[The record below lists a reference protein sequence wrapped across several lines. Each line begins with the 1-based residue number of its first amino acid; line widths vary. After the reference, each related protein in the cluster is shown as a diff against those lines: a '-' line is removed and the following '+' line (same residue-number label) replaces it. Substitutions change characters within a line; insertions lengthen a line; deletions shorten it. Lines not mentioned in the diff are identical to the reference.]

1 MSSTV
6 WIIAAA
12 AITVVIGMLAVL
24 RRPGSVAGGRLPS
37 EWPLTQR
44 AIFSAEERTLYRHL
58 RQALP
63 HHTILAKLPLVRFC
77 QPIDREELRRWFDL
91 LSPVHVSFVVC
102 SDNGRILAALDVEH
116 PDRPVSRRVAII
128 KQETFNSCRIRYV
141 KCRADHLPSVAEL
154 QLLVPSQ
161 GEAARPV
168 VPNKLNNRAAVAHST
183 LAHSVR
189 QRRNGLAPAWR
200 DSQFTNDSF
209 FAPDG
214 GRQPVYAEDDEPLSV
229 GLQAGAN
236 QHYRHPEHDVDTDT
250 NLPAPAS
257 ADRWAHD
264 PTPTAARPARA
275 ASQPLQRRSRPI
287 PLDELQEPF
296 RPSRR

>member
-12 AITVVIGMLAVL
+12 GITVLIGLLAVL
-24 RRPGSVAGGRLPS
+24 RRPGSAAGSRLPTD
-37 EWPLTQR
+37 WPLTQR
-44 AIFSAEERTLYRHL
+44 AIFSAEERTLFRHL

-77 QPIDREELRRWFDL
+77 QPIDRAELRRWFDL

-102 SDNGRILAALDVEH
+102 ADNGRILAALDVER
-116 PDRPVSRRVAII
+116 PDRPSSRRVATI
-128 KQETFNSCRIRYV
+128 KQEVFNSCRIRYV
-141 KCRADHLPSVAEL
+141 KCRADQLPSVAEL

-168 VPNKLNNRAAVAHST
+168 VPNKLNSRTPEAHST

-189 QRRNGLAPAWR
+189 SRRNGQTPGWR
-200 DSQFTNDSF
+200 DSRYTHDSF

-214 GRQPVYAEDDEPLSV
+214 GREPMHDRVDDEPMAV
-229 GLQAGAN
+229 GLQASAN
-236 QHYRHPEHDVDTDT
+236 QHYLHHEQDT
-250 NLPAPAS
+250 NIPAPS
-257 ADRWAHD
+257 GADRWAHD
-264 PTPTAARPARA
+264 PMPVARPARA
-275 ASQPLQRRSRPI
+275 GAPLQRRSRPI